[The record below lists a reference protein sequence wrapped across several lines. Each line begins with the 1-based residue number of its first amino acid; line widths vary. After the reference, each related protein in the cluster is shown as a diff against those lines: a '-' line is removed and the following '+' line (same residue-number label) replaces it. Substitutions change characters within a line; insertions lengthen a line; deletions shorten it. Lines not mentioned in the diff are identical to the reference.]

1 VPGDYSASDAA
12 KHHETMR
19 EAHLFFA
26 PHEHDAAL
34 RSADLQIA
42 SRYCEFR
49 HHTLHLIKLCLKG
62 CRTFMNVPKWRNIRR
77 TGLIALVALAV
88 GCNSATAGTNTG
100 TLTVTASV
108 AAVCII
114 GNATLA
120 FGAYN
125 PTSGTATTANATT
138 TLTCTLGTPYNIGM
152 SPGAGTGATVTLR
165 IMTSGT
171 NTLGYKLFQNA
182 ALTTNWG
189 NTVGTDTYS
198 NTSSTSSLTQTIT
211 IYGQIPASEAAAV
224 GSYTDTVTMTV
235 TF

>member
-1 VPGDYSASDAA
+1 MS
-12 KHHETMR
+12 
-19 EAHLFFA
+19 
-26 PHEHDAAL
+26 
-34 RSADLQIA
+34 
-42 SRYCEFR
+42 
-49 HHTLHLIKLCLKG
+49 
-62 CRTFMNVPKWRNIRR
+62 VPKSRNVRR
-77 TGLIALVALAV
+77 AGLVALVALAV
-88 GCNSATAGTNTG
+88 GCNSATAGTSSG

-125 PTSGTATTANATT
+125 PTGGAVLNGTTTT

-152 SPGAGTGATVTLR
+152 SAGAGTGATTTLR

-182 ALTTNWG
+182 GLTTNWG
-189 NTVGTDTYS
+189 NTVGTDTLS
-198 NTSSTSSLTQTIT
+198 GTSSTSSLTNTIT